1 MLCSPWPSAMLTAS
15 EGQYWSG
22 LEAQI
27 AVGAEC
33 AEDPVL
39 EICEAGKKC

>member
-27 AVGAEC
+27 AEC
-33 AEDPVL
+33 AEEPVL
-39 EICEAGKKC
+39 EICGAGEKR